1 MPTINWIAVLVAGIS
16 SFGLG
21 AIWYSPKLFGNAWMK
36 DNGLTE
42 EKLRAGN
49 PAKIYSWTLI
59 LSLIASVNLAMF
71 LSDTPSEC
79 TGVCAHQTD
88 VTWGA
93 TAGFLAGI
101 WVLCFIFILGLFE
114 HKPSRLLW
122 INSGYALVAL
132 TLMGAI
138 LGLWR

>member
-59 LSLIASVNLAMF
+59 LSLIASAN
-71 LSDTPSEC
+71 
-79 TGVCAHQTD
+79 
-88 VTWGA
+88 
-93 TAGFLAGI
+93 
-101 WVLCFIFILGLFE
+101 
-114 HKPSRLLW
+114 R
-122 INSGYALVAL
+122 
-132 TLMGAI
+132 
-138 LGLWR
+138 